1 MKSLVQKLDVIGLV
15 FFLFGFG
22 FKFTHWPGSNII
34 LFLGCLFCAVPLI
47 LKIKNSKSIIEKSFY
62 LVLILFVILTVSWTN
77 SNIIT
82 LRIIH
87 WILLM
92 VLLIVKMIILLHR
105 SESLD
110 ATIHSVEKKLI
121 ILLFSTAITF
131 CLSFG
136 FYLFFDTE
144 NVVFIFWLSLFLA
157 AATIRFYFKNKLL
170 FEHLSFLTIKVD
182 TIKLGIF
189 IFLIFSIQQSY
200 WNKIFKSAVNSS
212 FLNYEQLE
220 IENEKFRS
228 DTLFLNTKSD
238 SPEIQKMAT
247 EINSSVLKEL
257 IKIQEFKIELLD
269 YYDER
274 EYQIHENKN
283 FGYNV
288 EIQDLKKPLQ
298 FTNEFFYD
306 LERSGKIESTLR
318 DFSVGISKR
327 INKYDFQGNSLKVH
341 MDSSTLF
348 HVNTSIRN
356 TLLTN
361 LSLFKICNQQF
372 TIQYSRNLFE
382 NSYESHYSKIFYN
395 LPMISALEKL
405 SEIENKLLKLRS
417 ETLVFLSIQ
426 NNLTKK

>member
-1 MKSLVQKLDVIGLV
+1 LDKFKYNHIANYSLDITDGVIDCENDYFVTSIRISG
-15 FFLFGFG
+15 
-22 FKFTHWPGSNII
+22 FTH
-34 LFLGCLFCAVPLI
+34 
-47 LKIKNSKSIIEKSFY
+47 SFSRRK
-62 LVLILFVILTVSWTN
+62 VNHFT
-77 SNIIT
+77 
-82 LRIIH
+82 
-87 WILLM
+87 
-92 VLLIVKMIILLHR
+92 
-105 SESLD
+105 
-110 ATIHSVEKKLI
+110 
-121 ILLFSTAITF
+121 FSTAITF